1 METLQQASK
10 KLTDAYSIASKKL
23 TVAYSILTYIINN
36 LAYSFIEI
44 KDIPE
49 MNIDNLIGVFFHFI
63 LVIEIDSLFHIC

>member
-1 METLQQASK
+1 METLQQ
-10 KLTDAYSIASKKL
+10 ASKKL